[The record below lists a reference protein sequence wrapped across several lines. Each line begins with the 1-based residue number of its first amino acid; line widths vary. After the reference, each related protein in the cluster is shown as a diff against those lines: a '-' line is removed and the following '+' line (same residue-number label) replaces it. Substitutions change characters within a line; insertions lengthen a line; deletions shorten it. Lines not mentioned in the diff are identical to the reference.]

1 RWRMIL
7 AIIASSALIPFP
19 LLHRDIKL
27 LIMQVLQQS
36 GLDCQEI
43 QFTDPNGDIILVNP
57 DQAEQARA
65 IIREIRQAANHE

>member
-1 RWRMIL
+1 MSAEDAMI
-7 AIIASSALIPFP
+7 AKII
-19 LLHRDIKL
+19 LHRDIKL